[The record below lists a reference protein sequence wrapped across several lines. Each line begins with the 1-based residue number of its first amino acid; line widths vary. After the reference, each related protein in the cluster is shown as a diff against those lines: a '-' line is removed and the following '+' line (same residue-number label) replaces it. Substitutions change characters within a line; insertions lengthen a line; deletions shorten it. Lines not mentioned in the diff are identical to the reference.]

1 MRTLRW
7 CFLSR
12 AEQRFGHPQ
21 LHRELQCRSDYS
33 LTGGPAPVSQ
43 SGAALMT
50 CSMVTK
56 AWGNT
61 SRRDRVESLGPDGE
75 LSHTDDFIFAAFA
88 FIPSPLSLLAGSL
101 CLLSSSASVFDG
113 AKNGTW
119 EFFILLF
126 FIFLH
131 FARGSLLE
139 RSFPG
144 ERLSNRDGPP
154 LSFLEVIQN

>member
-1 MRTLRW
+1 MFPVQGGAALW
-7 CFLSR
+7 ES
-12 AEQRFGHPQ
+12 Q
-21 LHRELQCRSDYS
+21 LHRELQYRSDYS
-33 LTGGPAPVSQ
+33 FTGGPAPVSQ

-61 SRRDRVESLGPDGE
+61 SRRDRVELLGPDGE

-88 FIPSPLSLLAGSL
+88 FIPPPLSLLAGSL

-126 FIFLH
+126 FIFFY

-144 ERLSNRDGPP
+144 ERLSNRDGLP

>member
-12 AEQRFGHPQ
+12 AEQRFGHP
-21 LHRELQCRSDYS
+21 SSTGSFSAGDYS
-33 LTGGPAPVSQ
+33 FTGGPAPVSQ
-43 SGAALMT
+43 SGATLMT

-61 SRRDRVESLGPDGE
+61 SRRDRVELLGPDGE

-119 EFFILLF
+119 DFFF
-126 FIFLH
+126 FCTLQGG
-131 FARGSLLE
+131 AC
-139 RSFPG
+139 
-144 ERLSNRDGPP
+144 
-154 LSFLEVIQN
+154 

>member
-1 MRTLRW
+1 MFPVQGGAALW
-7 CFLSR
+7 AS
-12 AEQRFGHPQ
+12 Q
-21 LHRELQCRSDYS
+21 LHRELQYRSDYS
-33 LTGGPAPVSQ
+33 FTGGPAPVSQ
-43 SGAALMT
+43 SGATLMT

-61 SRRDRVESLGPDGE
+61 SRRDRVELLGPDGE

-88 FIPSPLSLLAGSL
+88 FIPSPLSLLASSL

-119 EFFILLF
+119 EFFIF
-126 FIFLH
+126 FSVLVQG
-131 FARGSLLE
+131 GSLLE

-144 ERLSNRDGPP
+144 ERLSNRDGLP